1 MPRDNKIVYNN
12 ATTGLEKNESEGTLT
27 KQFKKKQKSIKCS
40 NCAWSTTGARKHP
53 NMIYTMSR
61 VYTRHKHGWTPIG
74 WYCEQC
80 GSIVLDELVKP
91 KYGYFHPPD
100 PKITILKIK
109 WKE

>member
-1 MPRDNKIVYNN
+1 M
-12 ATTGLEKNESEGTLT
+12 
-27 KQFKKKQKSIKCS
+27 KCS

-53 NMIYTMSR
+53 NMIYTMNR
-61 VYTRHKHGWTPIG
+61 IYIRHKHGWTPIG